1 MEARKLNPNQ
11 SNQKEESAEAT
22 ARGNLRKALKR
33 KLLELEN
40 APDLSFKSPELI
52 LITPHQDNEDFYD
65 SVRIEYSGDGGFVMK
80 GKAKTNTEV
89 VRKMIANYYS
99 SPTSPLVVFAES
111 LEGAN
116 MKEVY
121 REKILRFRPL
131 ALQYFA
137 EQKMPRLTEKGL
149 FDVYWGNLLGVLFYW
164 TGDKDKEL
172 REKLLEF
179 EGILEEAKL
188 NKPELIIV
196 VPYEFDREEK
206 SYYMAHVSYLKGWA
220 DLGYKETKVKQWC
233 KVVKFREIMD
243 CDEVENLAG
252 KYFDSPQKLPPVIL
266 GDPVMSQENME
277 EEAVKSYEA
286 KVIKFRR
293 HAVEY
298 WTKHQV

>member
-11 SNQKEESAEAT
+11 ANQKEESKEPA
-22 ARGNLRKALKR
+22 ARGNLRQALRR
-33 KLLELEN
+33 KLLELET

-65 SVRIEYSGDGGFVMK
+65 SVRIEYSGDGGFAMK

-89 VRKMIANYYS
+89 IRKMIANYYS

-111 LEGAN
+111 GEGTSL
-116 MKEVY
+116 KDVY
-121 REKILRFRPL
+121 REKILKFRPL

-149 FDVYWGNLLGVLFYW
+149 FDAYWDNLLGVLLYW
-164 TGDKDKEL
+164 PGDKDKEL
-172 REKLLEF
+172 REKLLDLEN
-179 EGILEEAKL
+179 ILEEAKL
-188 NKPELIIV
+188 SKPELIIV

-233 KVVKFREIMD
+233 RVIKSQEIMD
-243 CDEVENLAG
+243 SDEVEDLAA
-252 KYFDSPQKLPPVIL
+252 KYFNSPQKFPPVLL
-266 GDPVMSQENME
+266 GDPVTSPDNME

-286 KVIKFRR
+286 KILKFRR
-293 HAVEY
+293 QAVEY